1 VPLSNAEMA
10 TLLTNLVVGSFIE
23 RAKGAPGQYHFA
35 NPQLVRFC
43 QEIGFDNLIKNVPV
57 KGSGEALT
65 FDPGA
70 TGRFDVSSA

>member
-1 VPLSNAEMA
+1 MA
-10 TLLTNLVVGSFIE
+10 DFTPDFAGLNSFLTPNDKFYV
-23 RAKGAPGQYHFA
+23 RNHFA
-35 NPQLVRFC
+35 SPQLVRFC